1 MCAVLPSK
9 DVCAFL
15 RSKCAFTSSN
25 YIDIDNVLYF
35 DTSLQSR
42 IGYLESSFDQ
52 RPRMGLFIF
61 SWRNFFSSLFRNWA
75 WTSLFKFTLASIS
88 PLKKIDEKKKKS
100 TQVQV
105 SRYIQLWEWTHTHTL
120 SPLVKCSQLIDK
132 RVSSGYLFFHVFWL
146 DTSFPQHFLLFSLR
160 TLLYVVFVF
169 LVFLLLVNLSVR

>member
-1 MCAVLPSK
+1 MCAFLPSK

-35 DTSLQSR
+35 DTSLQLR

-88 PLKKIDEKKKKS
+88 PLKKIDEKKKSLHKS
-100 TQVQV
+100 RLVVT
-105 SRYIQLWEWTHTHTL
+105 SNCENGHTHTL